1 MSQDTTLRRAH
12 LKRLIERPK
21 DELPAQA
28 LHDQL
33 NTHRGASEIDLQV
46 VFEHAHSQMKA
57 QLEEYAKA
65 LEASLAAVRRDV
77 DARVE
82 SLGWDGEDG
91 GPGTQGLRDKIEEL
105 VKQRWAVEGMTKRV
119 VAGSKEGG
127 G

>member
-1 MSQDTTLRRAH
+1 MSQDTSLRRAH
-12 LKRLIERPK
+12 LKRLVERPNS
-21 DELPAQA
+21 EVSPPA
-28 LHDQL
+28 LHEQL
-33 NTHRGASEIDLQV
+33 NTTRGASEIDLQV

-57 QLEEYAKA
+57 QLDEYSKA
-65 LEASLAAVRRDV
+65 LEASLAAVRKDV

-105 VKQRWAVEGMTKRV
+105 VKQRWAVEAMTKRT
-119 VAGSKEGG
+119 VASSKSGG